1 MTPHELSFSNNSKFN
16 EVKLILVI
24 YSEDNNNIHMKR
36 ITKIFLLLIF
46 FIQFLFTGSMIAQQ
60 KNFAIKGF
68 HLDLRIQV
76 MKIDALKAFAK
87 KLSESGINTLVMEWE
102 ATYPFEKHPLIPNRY
117 AYTKE
122 EIKSF
127 INYCSS
133 VGIDVIPLQ
142 QSFGHVEYILRHYRY
157 KDLREDQ
164 KDYSQV
170 CPLEEKGNKELF
182 TDLFTEL
189 AATHPSKYFHI
200 GGDET
205 YLLGHCEK
213 CKAKAAI
220 EGTSKLYI
228 DHIRM
233 LCDIVISLGKIPVLW
248 ADIALKHPEAIEQL
262 PKGTIL
268 IDWNYGWDL
277 SNFGDHEK
285 LMQAGFE
292 VWGAP
297 SLRSH
302 PDNYFLT
309 QWEKHFK
316 NIRDFVPTCR
326 KLGYKGII
334 MTSWSTSGQYSPVF
348 ESSNDIT
355 DLYAIRHVYPI
366 TGFNMLLAAY
376 VESLQTEKQLDI
388 PAFIETYSTQQYG
401 FNKQQSVS
409 FRKALTTAP
418 YEISQGKVIAPSDI
432 TVQQLVDSEAFAVKT
447 LYALQPNKNKDEFE
461 HYRLMAD
468 IRMLY
473 LKYQKI
479 EGEVN
484 TPGFTNAKRPSVLQQ
499 LKQLISDSKLI
510 DRRFIALN
518 KNTFYFAELQ
528 QENNLRNSKIIL
540 LYQRLAGERNG
551 AKL

>member
-1 MTPHELSFSNNSKFN
+1 MKKFTRIFILLVFSIQ
-16 EVKLILVI
+16 L
-24 YSEDNNNIHMKR
+24 
-36 ITKIFLLLIF
+36 FL
-46 FIQFLFTGSMIAQQ
+46 TGSITAQQ
-60 KNFAIKGF
+60 KDFVIKGF

-76 MKIDALKAFAK
+76 MKMDALKTFAK

-127 INYCSS
+127 INYCGSL
-133 VGIDVIPLQ
+133 GIDVIPLQ

-170 CPLEEKGNKELF
+170 CPLQEEGNKQLF

-213 CKAKAAI
+213 CKAKAAK

-228 DHIRM
+228 DHIKM
-233 LCDIVISLGKIPVLW
+233 LCDIVIGLGKIPVLW
-248 ADIALKHPEAIEQL
+248 ADIALKHPEALTLL
-262 PKGTIL
+262 PKQTIL
-268 IDWNYGWDL
+268 VDWNYGWDL
-277 SNFGDHEK
+277 NNFGDHDK
-285 LMQAGFE
+285 LMQSGFE

-316 NIRDFVPTCR
+316 NIRDFVPICR

-348 ESSNDIT
+348 ESSDDII
-355 DLYAIRHVYPI
+355 DFYAIRHVYPI
-366 TGFNMLLAAY
+366 TGFNMLLKAY
-376 VESLQTEKQLDI
+376 TESLQTEKEFDI
-388 PAFIETYSTQQYG
+388 PAFIETYSKQQYG
-401 FNKQQSVS
+401 FDKQQSLS
-409 FRKALTTAP
+409 FWKALTTAP
-418 YEISQGKVIAPSDI
+418 YEIHQGKVIAPSAI
-432 TVQQLVDSEAFAVKT
+432 TLQQLVDSQAIVVKA
-447 LYALQPNKNKDEFE
+447 LYTLQPVKNKDEFE

-473 LKYQKI
+473 LTYQKI

-484 TPGFTNAKRPSVLQQ
+484 APGFTNTQLPSILQQ
-499 LKQLISDSKLI
+499 LKQLINNSKLI
-510 DRRFIALN
+510 NQRFISLN
-518 KNTFYFAELQ
+518 KNTLHFAELQ

-540 LYQRLAGERNG
+540 LYQRLTREKNEDNF
-551 AKL
+551 